1 MGDDGQRGYARR
13 VAPNKPIRLAEIDP
27 ADAAGLDKETGKAQL
42 ERLDDE
48 LGELQDLLYAAAEH
62 SVLLVLQGL
71 DTSGKDGTIKR
82 VLRGVNPVGCRIVSF
97 KVPTATELAHDFLW
111 RVHAR
116 TPERGQLGVFNRSHY
131 EDVLVARVHGLVPEL
146 VWRRRYEHIN
156 AFERLLADN
165 GTIILKCFLY
175 ISKAEQ
181 EERLLAREQ
190 DVTKAWKLA
199 AQDWVERRSW
209 DEYTAA
215 YEDALRHCSTEVAPW
230 HVIPADRKWFRNLA
244 VARLLV
250 ETLRPYKEG
259 WLERLHAM
267 GQRELRE
274 IQEARKQG
282 KIALGPR

>member
-1 MGDDGQRGYARR
+1 MGDDRQRSYARR
-13 VAPNKPIRLAEIDP
+13 VAPGEPIRLAEIDP
-27 ADAAGLDKETGKAQL
+27 ADAAGLDKETGKAL
-42 ERLDDE
+42 LGRLDDE

-116 TPERGQLGVFNRSHY
+116 APERGQLGVFNRSHY
-131 EDVLVARVHGLVPEL
+131 EDVLVARIHGRVPEP

-181 EERLLAREQ
+181 EERLLARER
-190 DVTKAWKLA
+190 DVTKAWKLS

-244 VARLLV
+244 VAQLLV
-250 ETLRPYKEG
+250 ETLRPYKAG
-259 WLERLHAM
+259 WLERLRAM
-267 GQRELRE
+267 GERELRE

-282 KIALGPR
+282 RIALGSR

>member
-1 MGDDGQRGYARR
+1 MGDDRQRSYARR
-13 VAPNKPIRLAEIDP
+13 VAPGEPIRLAEIDP
-27 ADAAGLDKETGKAQL
+27 ADAAGLDKETGKAL
-42 ERLDDE
+42 LGRLDDE
-48 LGELQDLLYAAAEH
+48 LGELQDLLYAATEH

-71 DTSGKDGTIKR
+71 DTSGKDGTVKR

-116 TPERGQLGVFNRSHY
+116 APERGQLGVFNRSHY
-131 EDVLVARVHGLVPEL
+131 EDVLVARVHGRVPEPD
-146 VWRRRYEHIN
+146 WRRRYEHIN

-190 DVTKAWKLA
+190 DVTKAWKLS

-215 YEDALRHCSTEVAPW
+215 YEDALRHCSTEVAAW

-244 VARLLV
+244 VAQLLV
-250 ETLRPYKEG
+250 ESLRPYKAG
-259 WLERLHAM
+259 WLERLRTM
-267 GQRELRE
+267 GERELRE

-282 KIALGPR
+282 KIALGSR

>member
-1 MGDDGQRGYARR
+1 MSDDGRSYARR
-13 VAPNKPIRLAEIDP
+13 VAPGESIRLAEIDP
-27 ADAAGLDKETGKAQL
+27 ADAAGLDKETGKAL
-42 ERLDDE
+42 LDRLDDE
-48 LGELQDLLYAAAEH
+48 LGELQELLYAAAEH

-82 VLRGVNPVGCRIVSF
+82 ALRGVNPVGCRFVSF
-97 KVPTATELAHDFLW
+97 KAPTTTELAHDFLW

-116 TPERGQLGVFNRSHY
+116 APERGQLGVFNRSHY
-131 EDVLVARVHGLVPEL
+131 EDVLVARVHRLVPEP
-146 VWRRRYEHIN
+146 VWRRHYEHIN
-156 AFERLLADN
+156 AFERLLADS

-181 EERLLAREQ
+181 EERLLARER
-190 DVTKAWKLA
+190 DVTKAWKLS

-209 DEYTAA
+209 GEYTAA

-244 VARLLV
+244 VAQLLV
-250 ETLRPYKEG
+250 ETLRPYKAG
-259 WLERLHAM
+259 WLERLRAM
-267 GQRELRE
+267 GEREMRE
-274 IQEARKQG
+274 IEEARKQG

>member
-1 MGDDGQRGYARR
+1 MSEDERRSYARR
-13 VAPNKPIRLAEIDP
+13 VAPGELIRLAEIDP
-27 ADAAGLDKETGKAQL
+27 ADAAGLDKETGKAL
-42 ERLDDE
+42 LDRLDDE

-82 VLRGVNPVGCRIVSF
+82 ALRGVNPVGCRIVSF

-111 RVHAR
+111 RFHAR
-116 TPERGQLGVFNRSHY
+116 VPERGQLGVFNRSHY
-131 EDVLVARVHGLVPEL
+131 EDVLVARVHGLVPEP

-156 AFERLLADN
+156 AFERLLADS

-181 EERLLAREQ
+181 EERLLARER
-190 DVTKAWKLA
+190 DMTKAWKLS

-230 HVIPADRKWFRNLA
+230 YVIPADRKWFRNLA
-244 VARLLV
+244 VAQLLV
-250 ETLRPYKEG
+250 ETLRPYKAG
-259 WLERLHAM
+259 WLERLRAM
-267 GQRELRE
+267 GEREMRE
-274 IQEARKQG
+274 IEEARKQG
-282 KIALGPR
+282 KIALGSH

>member
-1 MGDDGQRGYARR
+1 MSDDGQRSYARR
-13 VAPNKPIRLAEIDP
+13 VAPNEPIRLAEIDP
-27 ADAAGLDKETGKAQL
+27 ADAAGLDKEAGKAL
-42 ERLDDE
+42 LDHLDDE

-82 VLRGVNPVGCRIVSF
+82 ALRGVNPVGCRIVSF
-97 KVPTATELAHDFLW
+97 KTPTTTELAHDFLW
-111 RVHAR
+111 RVHAGV
-116 TPERGQLGVFNRSHY
+116 PERGQLGVFNRSHY
-131 EDVLVARVHGLVPEL
+131 EDVLVARVHGLAPEP

-181 EERLLAREQ
+181 EERLLARER
-190 DVTKAWKLA
+190 DVTKAWKLS

-244 VARLLV
+244 VAQLLV
-250 ETLRPYKEG
+250 ETLRPYKAG

-267 GQRELRE
+267 GERELRE
-274 IQEARKQG
+274 VQEARKAG
-282 KIALGPR
+282 KIRLGSH

>member
-1 MGDDGQRGYARR
+1 MGDDGQRSYARR
-13 VAPNKPIRLAEIDP
+13 VAPNEPIRLAEIDP
-27 ADAAGLDKETGKAQL
+27 SDAAGLDKGAGKALL

-62 SVLLVLQGL
+62 SALLVLQGL
-71 DTSGKDGTIKR
+71 DTSGKDGTTKR

-97 KVPTATELAHDFLW
+97 KVPTTTELAHDFLW

-116 TPERGQLGVFNRSHY
+116 APERGQLGVFNRSHY
-131 EDVLVARVHGLVPEL
+131 EDVLVARVHGRVPEP

-190 DVTKAWKLA
+190 DVTKAWKLS

-215 YEDALRHCSTEVAPW
+215 YEETLRHCSTEVAPW

-244 VARLLV
+244 VAQLLV
-250 ETLRPYKEG
+250 ESLRPYKAG
-259 WLERLHAM
+259 WLERLRAM
-267 GQRELRE
+267 GERELRE

-282 KIALGPR
+282 RIALGSR

>member
-13 VAPNKPIRLAEIDP
+13 IAPNEPIRLAEIDP
-27 ADAAGLDKETGKAQL
+27 ADAAGLDKETGKAL
-42 ERLDDE
+42 LDRLDDE

-116 TPERGQLGVFNRSHY
+116 VPERGQLGVFNRSHY
-131 EDVLVARVHGLVPEL
+131 EDVLVARVQDLVPEP
-146 VWRRRYEHIN
+146 VWLRRYEHIN

-181 EERLLAREQ
+181 EDRLLARERE
-190 DVTKAWKLA
+190 VTKAWKLS

-244 VARLLV
+244 VAQLLV
-250 ETLRPYKEG
+250 ETLRPYKAS
-259 WLERLHAM
+259 WLERLRAM
-267 GQRELRE
+267 GERELRE
-274 IQEARKQG
+274 IQEARKRG
-282 KIALGPR
+282 KIALGSR

>member
-1 MGDDGQRGYARR
+1 MGDDRQRSYARR
-13 VAPNKPIRLAEIDP
+13 VAPGEPIRLAEIDP
-27 ADAAGLDKETGKAQL
+27 ADAAGLDKETGKAL
-42 ERLDDE
+42 LDRLDDE

-71 DTSGKDGTIKR
+71 DTSGKDGTTKR

-97 KVPTATELAHDFLW
+97 KTPTTTELAHDFLW

-131 EDVLVARVHGLVPEL
+131 EDVLVARVHGLVPEP

-190 DVTKAWKLA
+190 DVTKAWKLS

-244 VARLLV
+244 VAQLLV
-250 ETLRPYKEG
+250 ESLRPYKAA
-259 WLERLHAM
+259 WLERLQAM
-267 GQRELRE
+267 GERELRE

-282 KIALGPR
+282 KIALGSR

>member
-27 ADAAGLDKETGKAQL
+27 ADAAGLDKETGKAL
-42 ERLDDE
+42 LDRLDDE

-111 RVHAR
+111 RVHAGV
-116 TPERGQLGVFNRSHY
+116 PERGQLGVFNRSHY
-131 EDVLVARVHGLVPEL
+131 EDVLVARVHGLVPEP

-181 EERLLAREQ
+181 EDRLLARERE
-190 DVTKAWKLA
+190 VTKAWKLS

-244 VARLLV
+244 VAQLLV
-250 ETLRPYKEG
+250 ETLRPYKAS
-259 WLERLHAM
+259 WLERLRAM
-267 GQRELRE
+267 GERELRE
-274 IQEARKQG
+274 IQEARKRG
-282 KIALGPR
+282 KIALGSR